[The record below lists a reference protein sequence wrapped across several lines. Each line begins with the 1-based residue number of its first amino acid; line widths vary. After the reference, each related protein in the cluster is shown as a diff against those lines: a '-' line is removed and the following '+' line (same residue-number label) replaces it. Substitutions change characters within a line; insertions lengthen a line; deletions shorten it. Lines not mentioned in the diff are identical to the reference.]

1 FVDLVLLADH
11 EEAEGGC
18 AVGVVEADEMGT
30 SRGGV
35 GDFDGEGSGGCGG
48 FEFNL
53 GGVGPGLERPRVE
66 FAGGGDCRGGAALRA
81 GGIKIIESG
90 RGGARGATD

>member
-1 FVDLVLLADH
+1 
-11 EEAEGGC
+11 
-18 AVGVVEADEMGT
+18 MGT

-35 GDFDGEGSGGCGG
+35 EDFDGEGAGGCGG
-48 FEFNL
+48 FEFDF
-53 GGVGPGLERPRVE
+53 GGVGPGLNGPGVE
-66 FAGGGDCRGGAALRA
+66 FAGGGDGGGGAALRA